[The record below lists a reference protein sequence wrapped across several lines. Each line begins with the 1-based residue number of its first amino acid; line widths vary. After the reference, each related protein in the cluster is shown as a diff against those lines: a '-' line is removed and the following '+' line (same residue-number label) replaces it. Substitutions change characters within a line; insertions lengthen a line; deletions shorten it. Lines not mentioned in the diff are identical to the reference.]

1 MSLDVKVFED
11 FRDKL
16 QKVDKASDE
25 IIKQAIIEIANRA
38 LRLIKNA
45 TPVDTGFLKGDWFIS
60 NMKKSGNVWRIDISN
75 LVEYA
80 PYVEYGHRIVS
91 RDGATIGWHEG
102 VFMMTISLKAVEK
115 RVDQIVQRN
124 LREYFAEALK

>member
-1 MSLDVKVFED
+1 MSLDVKAFEE

-16 QKVDKASDE
+16 EKVNKASDE
-25 IIKQAIIEIANRA
+25 IMKQAIIEIAARA

-45 TPVDTGFLKGDWFIS
+45 TPVDTGFLKEDWFIS
-60 NMKKSGNVWRIDISN
+60 NMKKTGNVWQIDISN

-80 PYVEYGHRIVS
+80 PYVEYGHRIVA
-91 RDGATIGWHEG
+91 RDGTTIGWQEG
-102 VFMMTISLKAVEK
+102 QLMMTLSMKAVEK

-124 LREYFAEALK
+124 LNKYFAEAFK